1 MSKKIKIAIAG
12 LGTVGSGVLELL
24 KKNKFNKKFSFEI
37 TALASRRKINL
48 LKYGLKNS
56 PRIIYGGSVDKKNI
70 DNFKEVLFEGYSPQG
85 IAILVETATDNNKRT
100 VANLR
105 SYFNKYNGSL
115 STSGSV
121 EFMFDHKCNFRITFH
136 KSFT

>member
-48 LKYGLKNS
+48 LKYGLKKVKLFQDAKEF
-56 PRIIYGGSVDKKNI
+56 I
-70 DNFKEVLFEGYSPQG
+70 NFNDYDV
-85 IAILVETATDNNKRT
+85 LVELIGGEEGVSK
-100 VANLR
+100 
-105 SYFNKYNGSL
+105 K
-115 STSGSV
+115 
-121 EFMFDHKCNFRITFH
+121 
-136 KSFT
+136 